1 LELDQLK
8 IDRDPIA
15 NGPRRKRMGGWTKF
29 LIVAV
34 VVGAIVTLFRAPL
47 RDFLARMSTPAVKVE
62 RVVQRNAATAAAASG
77 TSANGYIVA
86 RTRAAL
92 SADTPGRIVEMNV
105 EEGSVVKKGDVV
117 ARLYSDEYAA
127 GLKQTQA
134 EVAVAQAAK
143 ARAEADVVT
152 VQKGMA
158 ALKSEVV
165 VTEADI
171 VQFEAALK
179 LARQSLDRANS
190 LLAGQVDTV
199 DRVDRAQK
207 DLDEAT
213 SRVAWAR
220 ARREAAAEAVIEGE
234 ARVNAAQSAVK
245 EADARIT
252 AALAARDLAQA
263 TLDKT
268 AVRAP
273 FDGIVVLKDAEVG
286 EVVSPNS
293 QGGSN
298 ARGSVVTMV
307 DFASLEVQ
315 VDLQETSLSAAREGA
330 AVSVYLDA
338 WPDRRYTGR
347 VRRVWPTANRQK
359 ATVEV
364 RVAIEDPDEK
374 LRPELGARVVFS
386 SPSATSAATAAP
398 EEAALVVARSAVVRV
413 EGADGVFVLER
424 DVARFRRVTLGPE
437 RAGRVVVKTGIAAG
451 EQVIDDP
458 PTSLDDGDRV
468 RIKE

>member
-8 IDRDPIA
+8 IDR
-15 NGPRRKRMGGWTKF
+15 GPEASRSRRRGMSGWTKL
-29 LIVAV
+29 LIVV
-34 VVGAIVTLFRAPL
+34 VVLGALAVLFRARL
-47 RDFLARMSTPAVKVE
+47 QDLLASATTPAVKVE
-62 RVVQRNAATAAAASG
+62 RVVLRNAAAAAAASG

-117 ARLYSDEYAA
+117 ARLYSDEYSA
-127 GLKQTQA
+127 GLKQAGA
-134 EVAVAQAAK
+134 EVTVALAAK
-143 ARAEADVVT
+143 SRAEADVVT
-152 VQKGMA
+152 SQKSMA
-158 ALKSEVV
+158 SLKAEVV
-165 VTEADI
+165 VADADI
-171 VQFEAALK
+171 AQFEANLK
-179 LARQSLDRANS
+179 LARSSLDRAKS
-190 LLAGQVDTV
+190 LLEGQVDTV

-207 DLDEAT
+207 DFDEAT
-213 SRVAWAR
+213 SRVSWAR
-220 ARREAAAEAVIEGE
+220 ARREAAAQSVIEGE
-234 ARVNAAQSAVK
+234 ARVNAAVSAVK
-245 EADARIT
+245 EAEARVS
-252 AALAARDLAQA
+252 AAEAARDLAQA

-273 FDGIVVLKDAEVG
+273 FDGIIVLKDAEVG

-315 VDLQETSLSAAREGA
+315 VDLQETSLGAAKEGA

-338 WPDRRYTGR
+338 WPDRRYKGR

-364 RVAIEDPDEK
+364 RVAIEDPDDK
-374 LRPELGARVVFS
+374 LRPELGARVVFTAPE
-386 SPSATSAATAAP
+386 PSNGAAAAP
-398 EEAALVVARSAVVRV
+398 EEPSLLIGRGAIVRV
-413 EGADGVFVLER
+413 DGADGVFVLER
-424 DVARFRRVTLGPE
+424 DVVRWRRVTLGPE
-437 RAGRVVVKTGIAAG
+437 RSGRVVVKSGLEAG
-451 EQVIDDP
+451 EQIVSEP
-458 PTSLDDGDRV
+458 PVSLDDGDRV